1 MLEVLQYQFMQ
12 NALLAGLL
20 AAIACG
26 IVGVYVVVK
35 KIVFISGGIAH
46 ASFGGIGLG
55 YLLGIN
61 PVLGAMAFTIASSL
75 GIGLV
80 IRRTRLPED
89 TAIGIL
95 WAMGMALG
103 IIFIGLA
110 PGYAP
115 DLFSYL
121 FGNILTVP
129 FFDLMLILIL
139 DVVIIALVALLYKEF
154 LYLSFD
160 EEFSTISGVPT
171 EGLYLLLLCLVALT
185 VVVLIRV
192 VGIILVIALLTIPAA
207 LARQFTHSLKKMMLL
222 AILAGV
228 CFSLS
233 ADCGFPTCSIWLPVP
248 PSFWSAARHCLSH
261 SELINYAAEP
271 ENTTATPT
279 PSDQLTHCPCR
290 LDNL

>member
-1 MLEVLQYQFMQ
+1 MLEALQFEFMR

-35 KIVFISGGIAH
+35 RVVFISGGIAH

-55 YLLGIN
+55 YLVGIS
-61 PVLGAMAFTIASSL
+61 PVLGATFFALASAL
-75 GIGLV
+75 GMGLV
-80 IRRTRLPED
+80 TRRTRLPED
-89 TAIGIL
+89 TAIGIM
-95 WAMGMALG
+95 WALGMALG

-129 FFDLMLILIL
+129 FADLLLM
-139 DVVIIALVALLYKEF
+139 VALDAIIVLIVVAFYKEF
-154 LYLSFD
+154 LALSFD
-160 EEFSTISGVPT
+160 EEFGTVVGVPV
-171 EGLYLLLLCLVALT
+171 EALYLLLLCLIALT

-207 LARQFTHSLKKMMLL
+207 MARQFTHDLRKMMLL
-222 AILAGV
+222 AILFGAIFAFGGLWLSFELDIASGATIILLSGAV
-228 CFSLS
+228 FLASL
-233 ADCGFPTCSIWLPVP
+233 GF
-248 PSFWSAARHCLSH
+248 ARLRKKRK
-261 SELINYAAEP
+261 EP
-271 ENTTATPT
+271 
-279 PSDQLTHCPCR
+279 
-290 LDNL
+290 